1 MRLEKLDKLEDIIR
15 RIIDAYEPQKVILF
29 GSCAR
34 GDFVESSDIDL
45 IVITE
50 TDKPFIKRLKD
61 SAYIIP
67 DAGVDILIYTPDEIR
82 DFLEKGS
89 AFVENALREGK
100 ILYEKGS

>member
-1 MRLEKLDKLEDIIR
+1 MKPEKLDKLDDIVKR
-15 RIIDAYEPQKVILF
+15 LIDAYEPQKVILF
-29 GSCAR
+29 GSRAR
-34 GDFVESSDIDL
+34 GDCVESSDIDL

-50 TDKPFIKRLKD
+50 TDKPFIKRLRD

-89 AFVENALREGK
+89 TFVENVLREGK
-100 ILYEKGS
+100 VLYEKGS